1 MIVLLTVTFQFT
13 MTVLSIDDI
22 NDYHDCKSSIDIS
35 VHYDCPVNSNFPVYN
50 DCPVIIA
57 VLLTKTLQYFRQS
70 SLLKKFI
77 IIITCILPLAVL

>member
-1 MIVLLTVTFQFT
+1 MIVLLTVTFLFT

-50 DCPVIIA
+50 DCPVII
-57 VLLTKTLQYFRQS
+57 VVMLTKSLQYFRQS
-70 SLLKKFI
+70 SLLMKLMI
-77 IIITCILPLAVL
+77 IIS

>member
-1 MIVLLTVTFQFT
+1 MTKTLLYF
-13 MTVLSIDDI
+13 MTVKSIDDI

>member
-35 VHYDCPVNSNFPVYN
+35 VHYDCPV
-50 DCPVIIA
+50 IIA

>member
-22 NDYHDCKSSIDIS
+22 NDYHESKSSIDIS

-50 DCPVIIA
+50 DCPIYIGF
-57 VLLTKTLQYFRQS
+57 TDY
-70 SLLKKFI
+70 SLSCL
-77 IIITCILPLAVL
+77 